1 MAAAKAS
8 RGSAGLVESIR
19 GAIETGVYGPGQFVP
34 SARELSGTYGVSAE
48 TVRRGLKLLEREG
61 LLAAEPRQ
69 GFRVVKVSVSSIA
82 DLPVAYVTDYSF
94 DLKNAQPTNWAIS
107 STLQEAA
114 GRRGWTTLGAH
125 AAGDHSRVSE
135 QLRAAK
141 AWGVVLDTL
150 NTELVEAV
158 LKAELPTVMVNSWV
172 EEADV
177 DVVIQDNYRGGF
189 LAAKHL
195 VASGAKRVGWV
206 GPVEKA
212 CHSRERH
219 AGAVAGLGAGGL
231 SMKPGDTVRLPD
243 QDVDQKLKKLLGGPD
258 RPDALL
264 VFWKGAAAAVQS
276 VAEELGLKI
285 GTDLKLV
292 GWCVE
297 ELYEPEHAGLFA
309 GCEVPPA
316 IVWKASDMAAAAL
329 ERLEVMRKGGGLRR
343 TCVPVRIKT
352 SGG

>member
-1 MAAAKAS
+1 MAASKAS

-19 GAIETGVYGPGQFVP
+19 GAIETGVYSPGQFVP
-34 SARELSGTYGVSAE
+34 SARELSGTYGISPE

-69 GFRVVKVSVSSIA
+69 GFRVVSPRERDATEV
-82 DLPVAYVTDYSF
+82 PVAYVTTHHF
-94 DLKNAQPTNWAIS
+94 DLRNAQPANWAIS

-114 GRRGWTTLGAH
+114 GSRGWTTLGAH
-125 AAGDHSRVSE
+125 ASGDLGRIAD
-135 QLRAAK
+135 QLAAAK

-150 NTELVEAV
+150 DEALVEAV
-158 LKAELPTVMVNSWV
+158 HATGLPTVMVNSWV
-172 EEADV
+172 EDQDV

-195 VASGAKRVGWV
+195 AESGAKRVGWV
-206 GPVEKA
+206 GPVETM

-219 AGAVAGLGAGGL
+219 AGAVAGLGSLGL
-231 SMKPGDTVRLPD
+231 KIDEAHVVRASGESLGED
-243 QDVDQKLKKLLGGPD
+243 LVALLSTDD

-264 VFWKGAAAAVQS
+264 VFWKGMAREVRAAAEVL
-276 VAEELGLKI
+276 ELQI
-285 GTDLKLV
+285 GTDLMLV

-297 ELYEPEHAGLFA
+297 ELYESEHAAVFA

-316 IVWKASDMAAAAL
+316 VVWRASDMADAAL
-329 ERLEVMRKGGGLRR
+329 ERLEVLRKGGGPRR
-343 TCVPVRIKT
+343 TCVPVRLRI
-352 SGG
+352 G